1 MKFNSSIYR
10 KREPWGG
17 SGKKAVKYHLKRRE
31 QKLKSKVLFLFFY
44 FRVKFHPFLS
54 FFEGEGGGGF
64 VSPCFFFSTK
74 QMWWPSGNESR
85 ENKKKKKHR
94 QRVHERRICVM
105 SFCVRLASLTRQVLE
120 FGMKLSRA

>member
-54 FFEGEGGGGF
+54 FFEGEGGG
-64 VSPCFFFSTK
+64 VSSAMYFSLHK
-74 QMWWPSGNESR
+74 ANVVAIR
-85 ENKKKKKHR
+85 K
-94 QRVHERRICVM
+94 RI
-105 SFCVRLASLTRQVLE
+105 A
-120 FGMKLSRA
+120 